1 MAGCHRNGV
10 GISVEAIRTG
20 ILRRQINVRRRVGI
34 IQHELG
40 GWWAF
45 AALVAAFGFRF
56 MLPLTIGTYFGAVE
70 VLGWPWWG
78 GVLIAA
84 PGLLL
89 IVPSILAQALEGLS
103 STIRR

>member
-1 MAGCHRNGV
+1 MEKIGCLVFLGV
-10 GISVEAIRTG
+10 GLAQLLLGVAG
-20 ILRRQINVRRRVGI
+20 

-89 IVPSILAQALEGLS
+89 IVPSILAQALEALS